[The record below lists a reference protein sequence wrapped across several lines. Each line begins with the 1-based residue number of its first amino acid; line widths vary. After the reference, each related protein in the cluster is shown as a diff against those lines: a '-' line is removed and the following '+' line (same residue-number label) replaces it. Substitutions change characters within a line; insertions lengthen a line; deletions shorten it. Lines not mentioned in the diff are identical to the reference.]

1 VRYLWILSGVIV
13 ALLVMIVVIGYALP
27 VKHRAV
33 GETTVKATPD
43 ALFALIT
50 NVEAF
55 PGWRSGVT
63 SVEVTR
69 PTDGRTRFR
78 EISGH
83 DTVAYIIESL
93 DPDRR
98 LVIRVD
104 DKRLPFGGTW
114 TYELEPST
122 PTTSSSAPRPAADC
136 DRRECYP
143 GRRPQPQNYAE

>member
-43 ALFALIT
+43 VLFALIT

-55 PGWRSGVT
+55 SGWRSGVT

-98 LVIRVD
+98 L
-104 DKRLPFGGTW
+104 
-114 TYELEPST
+114 
-122 PTTSSSAPRPAADC
+122 
-136 DRRECYP
+136 
-143 GRRPQPQNYAE
+143 